1 MLSAFLAGVVVGA
14 ILFWKVSKWWKKS
27 SIKKA
32 SDAVGSAAQGPTTV
46 AKGLFRKAK
55 NLVDETFNPK
65 NGKPKKK
72 EDE

>member
-1 MLSAFLAGVVVGA
+1 MLSAFLAGVIVGA

-32 SDAVGSAAQGPTTV
+32 SDAVGTAAQGPTNV

-55 NLVDETFNPK
+55 TLIDDTFNPK
-65 NGKPKKK
+65 NGKRDK